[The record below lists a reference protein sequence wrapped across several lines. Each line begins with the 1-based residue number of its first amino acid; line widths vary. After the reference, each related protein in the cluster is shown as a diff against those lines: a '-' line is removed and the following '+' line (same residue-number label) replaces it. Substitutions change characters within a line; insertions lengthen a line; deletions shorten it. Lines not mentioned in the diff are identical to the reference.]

1 MIRAEAMRDYVELC
15 KPRLTAMAVLT
26 AAFGF
31 FLGGGDAPAAALIG
45 AALAGAGAAVLNM
58 VMERDV
64 DARMRR
70 TQSRPI
76 PAGRVAA
83 GDALVF
89 GALLSAA
96 GVAVLALGANPLAG
110 ALGAAT
116 IATYLFAYTP
126 LKRVSS
132 LAIPV
137 GAVSGALPPLIGWSA
152 ATGGLGA
159 GAWILFAVL
168 FLWQLPHF
176 LAIAWL
182 YREDY
187 ARAGLPVL
195 PAGAGRHM
203 VGNTLA
209 LVVVSLAPYF
219 WFGAGPA
226 YLAVALAL
234 GAAFL
239 AAGIFFCARRTVP
252 CARAVFLVSLVYLP
266 ALLALM
272 AGGF

>member
-1 MIRAEAMRDYVELC
+1 MIRDYLELC
-15 KPRLTAMAVLT
+15 KPRLTMMAVLT

-31 FLGGGDAPAAALIG
+31 FLGGGGDAMAATLAG
-45 AALAGAGAAVLNM
+45 AMLAGAGAAALNM

-64 DARMRR
+64 DAKMRR
-70 TQSRPI
+70 TRNRPI
-76 PAGRVAA
+76 PAGRVSV
-83 GDALVF
+83 GGALAF

-96 GVAVLALGANPLAG
+96 GVGVLAAGANPAAA

-116 IATYLFAYTP
+116 IAVYLFAYTP
-126 LKRVSS
+126 LKRLSS

-137 GAVSGALPPLIGWSA
+137 GAVSGALPPLIGWA
-152 ATGGLGA
+152 GATGGLSAGA
-159 GAWILFAVL
+159 GLLFAVL

-176 LAIAWL
+176 LSIAWL

-187 ARAGLPVL
+187 ERAGLPVL
-195 PAGAGRHM
+195 PDGAGGHM
-203 VGNTLA
+203 VTNTAA

-219 WFGAGPA
+219 WFDAGPA
-226 YLAVALAL
+226 YLAAALGL

-239 AAGIFFCARRTVP
+239 VAGIVFCARRTVP